1 VVITPNSHWTILS
14 LMQHT
19 PVFSWGSMPQYYS
32 NETKQMILHKS
43 VPMTNMKIMI
53 EDFINTIK

>member
-1 VVITPNSHWTILS
+1 
-14 LMQHT
+14 
-19 PVFSWGSMPQYYS
+19 VFSWGSMPQYYS